1 MSETNSLQMLLS
13 DPSTSLRVKKGKPF
27 FMAHM
32 IAGYPSM
39 ADSEKVAEGLAK
51 GGADIIELQI
61 PFSDPMADGPT
72 IAVAC
77 EDALKAGATV
87 GSSLKLLKKIC
98 NLERSQKSTGT
109 RRGEG
114 GRGDVQ
120 AGTLTSTQGPS
131 NEVDADFGHAG
142 KPVAVMSYLNPVF
155 RMGIPKFVKTIR
167 DAGAS
172 ALIVPDCPFDSE
184 EGRALLAACKENE
197 IYFVPVVSPG
207 VPKERLQQLAKD
219 SQGFVY
225 CTSRQGITGANS
237 KFAKELFDFV
247 AELKSIFK
255 LPIAVGFG
263 VKSRDD
269 VATLSRH
276 ADIVI
281 AGSVFVNAVKTG
293 GASSIEKTVRELLG

>member
-1 MSETNSLQMLLS
+1 MNMSETNALETLLKS
-13 DPSTSLRVKKGKPF
+13 GKPL

-32 IAGYPSM
+32 IAGYPTI
-39 ADSEKVAEGLAK
+39 ADAEKVAQNLAK

-87 GSSLKLLKKIC
+87 ASSLTLLSKVSR
-98 NLERSQKSTGT
+98 L
-109 RRGEG
+109 
-114 GRGDVQ
+114 
-120 AGTLTSTQGPS
+120 
-131 NEVDADFGHAG
+131 G

-155 RMGIPKFVKTIR
+155 RKGIPNFVKTIR

-184 EGRALLAACKENE
+184 EGRSLLDACKEND
-197 IYFVPVVSPG
+197 IFFVPVVSPG
-207 VPKERLQQLAKD
+207 VPKERLRQLAKD
-219 SQGFVY
+219 SKGFIS
-225 CTSRQGITGANS
+225 CSSRQGTPGANS
-237 KFAKELFDFV
+237 RFAEELFDFV

-255 LPIAVGFG
+255 PPIAVGFG
-263 VKSRDD
+263 VKSKED
-269 VATLSRH
+269 VETLGKQ

-281 AGSVFVNAVKTG
+281 AGSVFVDVIKTSG
-293 GASSIEKTVRELLG
+293 PEAIEKMAQNLTSPAAG